1 MTKTKLTGPQAQRLT
16 LIERGFGSRVA
27 ILKGS
32 KFSTPDRKLLQRG
45 LLRYTIQTKYGGLRK
60 YLWRERVLRL
70 TAHGRRALQQDRAAH
85 SKWVLLLAEG
95 RRREGA

>member
-45 LLRYTIQTKYGGLRK
+45 LLRYTIQTKYGVLHK
-60 YLWRERVLRL
+60 YLGRDRVLRL
-70 TAHGRRALQQDRAAH
+70 TAQGRRALQQYREAH
-85 SKWVLLLAEG
+85 SKWI
-95 RRREGA
+95 